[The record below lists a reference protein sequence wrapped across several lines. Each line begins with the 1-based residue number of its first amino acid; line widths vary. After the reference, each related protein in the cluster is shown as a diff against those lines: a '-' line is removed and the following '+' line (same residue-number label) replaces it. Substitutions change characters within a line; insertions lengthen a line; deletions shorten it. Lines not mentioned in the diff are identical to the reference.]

1 MPFRDSFELTDPGV
15 MRAMAHP
22 TRLAIIHVL
31 VDGPATATE
40 CAEVVGESPSACSY
54 HLRTLAGL
62 GFVEEVAGADGRERR
77 WVLVRRS
84 WNTRAGAE
92 ESPEFAAASSLLRGS
107 TMELSNK
114 IVDEYIATQ
123 SDFPPEWQEAAH
135 FLNSI
140 LYLTPEELGELG
152 QKILELGAPYAERAG
167 SPEKMPENARRVL
180 ATFRAVPYPRQGKGA

>member
-1 MPFRDSFELTDPGV
+1 
-15 MRAMAHP
+15 MAHP

-54 HLRTLAGL
+54 HLRTLAEL
-62 GFVEEVAGADGRERR
+62 GFVKEVAGTDGRERR
-77 WVLVRRS
+77 WELVRRS

-92 ESPEFAAASSLLRGS
+92 ESSEFAAASNLLRGS
-107 TMELSNK
+107 AMELTDK

-140 LYLTPEELGELG
+140 LYLTPKELNELGR
-152 QKILELGAPYAERAG
+152 KILELGAPYAARAG
-167 SPEKMPENARRVL
+167 SPEKMPGGARRVL
-180 ATFRAVPYPRQGKGA
+180 ATFRAVPYPRPGKGA